1 MDLLCN
7 VFIKECYVFLIAAVI
22 IEVYKATV
30 TKMVYRGLLQ
40 TDDPRD
46 APKLVRITPLRSSR
60 HDASKTSTRTQY
72 SSAINH
78 NSCKKSDGSRGVSA
92 VKMDAKISA
101 PKLRNISEIRESVT
115 SKIVSAQSINNI
127 NNKKVNVNSN
137 NNKNL
142 SQSSRLSQSSMLANL
157 KDLERLRSLSLNE
170 STINQSEVSK
180 TTRLLAQ
187 KILEASRLD
196 SSTTINRTARNNTIL
211 GKNNCKIEKII
222 AQAPAGL
229 LTPQS
234 SEELEKE
241 REIRTN
247 YTVVPIQQFQHQH
260 HNLTNSFSL
269 NQNQCQ
275 DHLQELDQD
284 QPKAPVRR
292 RREQRQASIDRKEYR
307 TSVHTA
313 RPDILDGL
321 IKESDRQLELLK
333 TDLRTESSTTLNKSI
348 QKKGISMTQ
357 YSVIP
362 SHNHL
367 SPTV

>member
-22 IEVYKATV
+22 IEVYKATAA
-30 TKMVYRGLLQ
+30 KMVYRGLLQ

-78 NSCKKSDGSRGVSA
+78 NSCKKSDGSRGVPA

-101 PKLRNISEIRESVT
+101 PKLRNISEIRESVN
-115 SKIVSAQSINNI
+115 S

-170 STINQSEVSK
+170 SERGSNNTTTKSSLSPLTGTINQSEVSK
-180 TTRLLAQ
+180 TTRLIAQ

-222 AQAPAGL
+222 AQTPAGL

-247 YTVVPIQQFQHQH
+247 YTVVPIQQFQHH
-260 HNLTNSFSL
+260 HQNLTKSFSL

-275 DHLQELDQD
+275 DHLQELVDQD

-333 TDLRTESSTTLNKSI
+333 TDLRTESSTTLNSDSETEE
-348 QKKGISMTQ
+348 KKGMF
-357 YSVIP
+357 
-362 SHNHL
+362 NFFF
-367 SPTV
+367 